1 MGYPGEHNVITFIRS
16 GQEGQERE
24 EAVKL
29 EAEVRVGRI
38 ISYEMQWRLDLA
50 NGKET
55 FSPGTSRKKLQPL

>member
-16 GQEGQERE
+16 GQEGQE
-24 EAVKL
+24 AVKL

-38 ISYEMQWRLDLA
+38 ISYKMRVARLDLA

-55 FSPGTSRKKLQPL
+55 LKMQPL